1 MIDAADP
8 RVPVRFTRP
17 LGYCH
22 RARAAS
28 WAMIGQDGG
37 QSIDLGDRTLFVF
50 SDTLLAVPNDA
61 GAREGARPPF
71 QLATDEPCVFL
82 ANCAATS
89 TGRGAREAF
98 AEMRFYHDADG
109 CPVEILTPTPEE
121 RAARI
126 RFWPEHGILV
136 DGTVYLYYVGV
147 QTIDP
152 TTPWGFRNLGVGI
165 AALDPASGACRRVRR
180 DGEWRLWRMAA
191 DDFHLGVQTIRE
203 GDDVYV
209 FGSVRRE
216 HVVRGIVARAPAA
229 RLGDPSAY
237 VFRRDESD
245 GWTAD
250 LTQAGGVGLAGSN
263 YSVSYNRYLGGYLMV
278 YIDSYTKELIVR
290 LAPRITG
297 PYSPP
302 QSLGRVPHRST
313 SELVYLGFEH
323 PQFAADG
330 GRRVYVS
337 YCQPHF
343 TLSSL
348 VELCF
353 R

>member
-1 MIDAADP
+1 MRD
-8 RVPVRFTRP
+8 
-17 LGYCH
+17 
-22 RARAAS
+22 
-28 WAMIGQDGG
+28 
-37 QSIDLGDRTLFVF
+37 
-50 SDTLLAVPNDA
+50 
-61 GAREGARPPF
+61 
-71 QLATDEPCVFL
+71 
-82 ANCAATS
+82 
-89 TGRGAREAF
+89 AF
-98 AEMRFYHDADG
+98 ADMRFYHDADG
-109 CPVEILTPTPEE
+109 CPVEILTPTPDE

-136 DGTVYLYYVGV
+136 DGTVYLYYLGI

-165 AALDPASGACRRVRR
+165 AAFDPASGACRRVFRNG
-180 DGEWRLWRMAA
+180 DWRLWRVAA
-191 DDFHLGVQTIRE
+191 DDFHLGVQTLRE

-209 FGSVRRE
+209 FGSVRRG
-216 HVVRGIVARAPAA
+216 HVVRGLVGRAPAA
-229 RLGDPSAY
+229 RLADPSAY
-237 VFRRDESD
+237 VFWQDETG
-245 GWTAD
+245 GWTDD
-250 LTQAGGVGLAGSN
+250 LTQAGSVGLSGSN
-263 YSVSYNRYLGGYLMV
+263 YSVSYNPYVGGYLMV

-290 LAPRITG
+290 LAPRATG
-297 PYSPP
+297 PYSSP
-302 QSLGRVPHRST
+302 QPLGRVPHRAT

-343 TLSSL
+343 TLSAL